1 MKQIVELYKKHEEII
16 NYLITG
22 VLTTVVSIISKWL
35 LLFTVFD
42 AKNATQLQAAIIIS
56 WICAV
61 LFAYVVNRI
70 FVFKRKDKN
79 IIKELTKFVASR
91 ITTLLLE
98 MFIMW
103 FFVTFLKLNSNT
115 WVIVWTIF
123 TQVLII
129 IFNYILSKI
138 FIFKKTTT

>member
-1 MKQIVELYKKHEEII
+1 MEKIAKLYKKHEEIV
-16 NYLITG
+16 NYIIAG
-22 VLTTVVSIISKWL
+22 VLTTVVSICSKWL
-35 LLFTVFD
+35 LLFTILD

-70 FVFKRKDKN
+70 CVFKSKDKN
-79 IIKELTKFVASR
+79 IIKELIKFVCSR

-103 FFVTFLKLNSNT
+103 FFITFLKLNSNT
-115 WVIVWTIF
+115 WVVICTIF
-123 TQVLII
+123 TQVLIM
-129 IFNYILSKI
+129 IFNYILSKL
-138 FIFKKTTT
+138 FIFKKAL